1 MEKNVQ
7 VAVRV
12 RPMNERE
19 KALQRPSVVT
29 AQPKAHQITVRKKT
43 YTFDRVF
50 GQYATQKE
58 VFKGAV
64 QNAADEALSGFNCT
78 VFAYG
83 QTGTGKTH
91 TIQGSLSPNH
101 ENAGIIPRSVNYIFE
116 KLQATKR
123 EYSVRVSFLQLYN
136 EECKDLLSETK
147 KDKPLRLMEDIKRGG
162 VYCQNLEEITTLTAS
177 HVYELLETGAKNR
190 MTAETLLNDQSSRS
204 HCIFTIR
211 IHSKEANV
219 AGEDILRSGTL
230 NLVDLAGSECIGRSG
245 ARNARA
251 REAGNINQS
260 LLTLGRV
267 ITALVDKHPHVPYR
281 DSKLTRLL
289 QESLGGKAMTTIIA
303 TVGPGGDCVDETLS
317 TLDYAHRAKSIKN
330 KPEANQRMTK
340 HVLIKEYSQE
350 IDALRAQLI
359 AARNKD
365 GIYLP
370 TSQFTEMQERITGL
384 ATQLGELEDELERK
398 SQQILELEDALESVK
413 QECQDVAGKLQQTE
427 TRLILANDKM
437 EVKEAALKATER
449 QLCVTEDMLHESRA
463 NETHLLNQAH
473 VASKVYSDRVE
484 DIRQLHR
491 KLERKQTVLSLNTA
505 MTSGFADTAVA
516 HCADFEASMNTY
528 REQHQMHLI
537 DIQSTLDAATA
548 TFASDMAKVQTSVHA
563 IQTTIQDAVEHLIQ
577 GLDTHRM
584 ALGDQNNA
592 TNDAI
597 WSEYSAWVGHVNQLK
612 PLVEKQTRNV
622 EQVMHSLDLATK
634 QMMADASVQLAHMST
649 SIEEAT
655 AAQVGQVEAIK
666 ESVARAVHEHSVVAT
681 TEKDQSAS
689 T

>member
-12 RPMNERE
+12 RPMIERE

-123 EYSVRVSFLQLYN
+123 EYSLYN

-219 AGEDILRSGTL
+219 AGEDILRS
-230 NLVDLAGSECIGRSG
+230 
-245 ARNARA
+245 
-251 REAGNINQS
+251 AGNINQS

-427 TRLILANDKM
+427 VD
-437 EVKEAALKATER
+437 
-449 QLCVTEDMLHESRA
+449 
-463 NETHLLNQAH
+463 
-473 VASKVYSDRVE
+473 
-484 DIRQLHR
+484 
-491 KLERKQTVLSLNTA
+491 
-505 MTSGFADTAVA
+505 
-516 HCADFEASMNTY
+516 
-528 REQHQMHLI
+528 
-537 DIQSTLDAATA
+537 
-548 TFASDMAKVQTSVHA
+548 
-563 IQTTIQDAVEHLIQ
+563 
-577 GLDTHRM
+577 
-584 ALGDQNNA
+584 
-592 TNDAI
+592 
-597 WSEYSAWVGHVNQLK
+597 
-612 PLVEKQTRNV
+612 
-622 EQVMHSLDLATK
+622 
-634 QMMADASVQLAHMST
+634 
-649 SIEEAT
+649 
-655 AAQVGQVEAIK
+655 
-666 ESVARAVHEHSVVAT
+666 
-681 TEKDQSAS
+681 
-689 T
+689 

>member
-50 GQYATQKE
+50 GQYATQKD

-91 TIQGSLSPNH
+91 TIQGTLSPNH

-136 EECKDLLSETK
+136 EECKDLLSENR

-162 VYCQNLEEITTLTAS
+162 VYCQNLEEVTTLTAS

-303 TVGPGGDCVDETLS
+303 TVGPGCDCVDETLS

-350 IDALRAQLI
+350 IDALRSQLI

-370 TSQFTEMQERITGL
+370 TSQFAEMQERITGL
-384 ATQLGELEDELERK
+384 GTQLGELEDELERK
-398 SQQILELEDALESVK
+398 SQQILELEDALDTVK
-413 QECQDVAGKLQQTE
+413 TEHADVAGKLQQSE
-427 TRLILANDKM
+427 TRLILIAD
-437 EVKEAALKATER
+437 ELEAKEGALAAAQDDLR
-449 QLCVTEDMLHESRA
+449 ESRDLLRQA
-463 NETHLLNQAH
+463 RDNET
-473 VASKVYSDRVE
+473 
-484 DIRQLHR
+484 
-491 KLERKQTVLSLNTA
+491 
-505 MTSGFADTAVA
+505 
-516 HCADFEASMNTY
+516 
-528 REQHQMHLI
+528 
-537 DIQSTLDAATA
+537 
-548 TFASDMAKVQTSVHA
+548 
-563 IQTTIQDAVEHLIQ
+563 
-577 GLDTHRM
+577 
-584 ALGDQNNA
+584 
-592 TNDAI
+592 
-597 WSEYSAWVGHVNQLK
+597 
-612 PLVEKQTRNV
+612 
-622 EQVMHSLDLATK
+622 
-634 QMMADASVQLAHMST
+634 QLAL
-649 SIEEAT
+649 
-655 AAQVGQVEAIK
+655 VGLRRLREFMNL
-666 ESVARAVHEHSVVAT
+666 
-681 TEKDQSAS
+681 TEKDPNIVLSPNQLSANQYEAYA
-689 T
+689 THNVDIAIED